1 MARNFESYQLHAY
14 VDGQLSREECLEIEH
29 EMQLQP
35 ELEQEICQ
43 LRALKG
49 QVKEMYQDIPV
60 PPPQSQTRKPKRV
73 WSVPKAVAASLMLGI
88 VLGAGSLHWYVNGNS
103 AMSFNQPSLLA
114 QQQDGRY
121 LVHIDSADQD
131 KQLAALNEV
140 SRLLENGGDDVQVD
154 FISNYRGVTLFDVN
168 NPNRTELENLLSRY
182 DNLALYACKRA
193 LERARD
199 KGQKIQLLPQVKH
212 EQPAIDAVAQRLT
225 KGWQYI
231 KI

>member
-60 PPPQSQTRKPKRV
+60 PQPKKQNQKTKRV

-88 VLGAGSLHWYVNGNS
+88 IVGAGSLHWYVNANS
-103 AMSFNQPSLLA
+103 VMPFSQQNLVA
-114 QQQDGRY
+114 QQQNGRY
-121 LVHIDSADQD
+121 LVHIDSSDQL
-131 KQLAALNEV
+131 KQLAALQEV
-140 SRLLENGGDDVQVD
+140 SRILEEGGDAVQVD

-168 NPNRTELENLLSRY
+168 NPNRSELENLLSRY
-182 DNLALYACKRA
+182 ENLTLYACKRA

-225 KGWQYI
+225 NGWKYI